1 MTPPAQQKCVKTDCD
16 WQTPLN
22 CPTWDQVKHFMDLH
36 VQAEHAQPRTTAN
49 AGNKAPKLPRP
60 TLSEDISEGDW
71 NYFCEQWKRYKRATN
86 LSAEDVTDELW
97 ACLSDDL
104 ARQCFD
110 HGANMTTTTE
120 KDLLALLKVYSI
132 RSQNRLVSIVEYLN
146 LTQRENENITKFIA
160 RVRGCAKVCN
170 FQVKCTAAGC
180 NTQVSYSDQL
190 SSHVIVRGLENT
202 DIQEKVLALAATEEK
217 DLSLQKITE
226 FVLAQETAVQS
237 RKLLNEDPSVYKLS
251 QYKKDQKADATVL
264 NESCSHCGEVGHG
277 YSASAEVRKALCP
290 AYGKSCSK
298 CNYGNH
304 YTSLCKKRFGK
315 ANALEA
321 EERSSKTSSGSDSEN
336 ELGAFGFF
344 NTLATKGRPS
354 SPPMSSSAS
363 SHSDHYD
370 ADSDRSSDGK
380 EFGWFSMTM
389 VNGNKYQR
397 NKKKPNVEPQVTV
410 KTSASQPVL
419 HQPASQQMAGTPR
432 TQWKKINT
440 VVSTLNKLSLLNS
453 GHRNSFRG
461 GGVKRM

>member
-1 MTPPAQQKCVKTDCD
+1 MTPPPQQKCVKRDCD

-49 AGNKAPKLPRP
+49 VGNKAPKLPSP
-60 TLSEDISEGDW
+60 TLAENISEGDW

-132 RSQNRLVSIVEYLN
+132 RSQNHLVSIN
-146 LTQRENENITKFIA
+146 LTKRENENVTKFIA

-190 SSHVIVRGLENT
+190 SSHVIVRGLENA

-226 FVLAQETAVQS
+226 FVLAQETGRAVQ
-237 RKLLNEDPSVYKLS
+237 
-251 QYKKDQKADATVL
+251 
-264 NESCSHCGEVGHG
+264 
-277 YSASAEVRKALCP
+277 
-290 AYGKSCSK
+290 
-298 CNYGNH
+298 
-304 YTSLCKKRFGK
+304 
-315 ANALEA
+315 
-321 EERSSKTSSGSDSEN
+321 KTPE
-336 ELGAFGFF
+336 
-344 NTLATKGRPS
+344 
-354 SPPMSSSAS
+354 
-363 SHSDHYD
+363 
-370 ADSDRSSDGK
+370 
-380 EFGWFSMTM
+380 
-389 VNGNKYQR
+389 
-397 NKKKPNVEPQVTV
+397 
-410 KTSASQPVL
+410 
-419 HQPASQQMAGTPR
+419 
-432 TQWKKINT
+432 
-440 VVSTLNKLSLLNS
+440 
-453 GHRNSFRG
+453 
-461 GGVKRM
+461 

>member
-1 MTPPAQQKCVKTDCD
+1 
-16 WQTPLN
+16 
-22 CPTWDQVKHFMDLH
+22 MDLH
-36 VQAEHAQPRTTAN
+36 VQAEHAQPRTAAN

-132 RSQNRLVSIVEYLN
+132 RSQNRLVSIVEFLN

-237 RKLLNEDPSVYKLS
+237 RKLLNEDSSVYKLS
-251 QYKKDQKADATVL
+251 QYKKDQKADVRVL
-264 NESCSHCGEVGHG
+264 NESCSHCGEIGHG

-321 EERSSKTSSGSDSEN
+321 EERSSKTSSGSVSEN
-336 ELGAFGFF
+336 ELGAFGFI
-344 NTLATKGRPS
+344 NTLAAKGRPS
-354 SPPMSSSAS
+354 LPPVSPTPSTPPVSSSAS

-370 ADSDRSSDGK
+370 ADSGLTFTDL
-380 EFGWFSMTM
+380 
-389 VNGNKYQR
+389 V
-397 NKKKPNVEPQVTV
+397 
-410 KTSASQPVL
+410 
-419 HQPASQQMAGTPR
+419 H
-432 TQWKKINT
+432 
-440 VVSTLNKLSLLNS
+440 LSHI
-453 GHRNSFRG
+453 HRF
-461 GGVKRM
+461 